1 MLSKSCSLRSGLST
15 SHLPGQLCR
24 HFNHQLLHAPST
36 TSRSLL
42 VYTAAPNR
50 SLHPTQYVHKQSKP
64 TSSISSQQP
73 PSATQ
78 PAMQYASKGPRH
90 SHPHQ
95 NNSSSASSS
104 SSSHPK
110 HPTPPKAP
118 SKPVTGMLT
127 VDELKAAVKD
137 GRIDQVIM
145 SFPDMY
151 GRLMGKRFDADF
163 FLSSALEDGT
173 HACDY
178 LLANDMEMQPQDGYA
193 FANWERGF
201 GDFHLVPDF
210 SSLRWNSWQAKAAS
224 VMCDIYNDKTHALL
238 PYAPRSVLQQQIT
251 RAAEGEYTVNSAS
264 ELEYYTYEQSYRA
277 AHKLEYAQSKLT
289 PVGDY
294 LEDYHLLQTAREEK
308 YTSVFR
314 RHLSASGIPVENS
327 KGECG
332 LGQHEL
338 NVRYADILS
347 MADRHAVYKQCIK
360 EVSDQLGVSVT
371 FMAKPFTD
379 ATGSG
384 CHLHLS
390 MWDSKGKNAFVGDEQ
405 LGPVRCSTL
414 FRHFLA
420 GWLHYTPDC
429 MVFYA
434 PTINS
439 YKRFVSASWAP
450 TRLSWSY
457 DNRTAGYRVVGS
469 GQSLRIECRIPGA
482 DCNIYLAFAASLASG
497 LKGVKDKME
506 PPAIFEGNIYEAKE
520 LPEVPKTLRDATD
533 IFEHSDFAKGQPSTH
548 EHIRYDDPTTLC
560 CCMCANDESVCVCC
574 FCVLKPESYRGV
586 WCGRC

>member
-1 MLSKSCSLRSGLST
+1 MLS
-15 SHLPGQLCR
+15 
-24 HFNHQLLHAPST
+24 
-36 TSRSLL
+36 
-42 VYTAAPNR
+42 
-50 SLHPTQYVHKQSKP
+50 
-64 TSSISSQQP
+64 
-73 PSATQ
+73 
-78 PAMQYASKGPRH
+78 
-90 SHPHQ
+90 
-95 NNSSSASSS
+95 
-104 SSSHPK
+104 
-110 HPTPPKAP
+110 
-118 SKPVTGMLT
+118 
-127 VDELKAAVKD
+127 VDELKGAVAD

-163 FLSSALEDGT
+163 FLSSALKDGT

-178 LLANDMEMQPQDGYA
+178 LLANDMEMVPQPGYK

-201 GDFHLVPDF
+201 GDFHLVPDM
-210 SSLRWNSWQAKAAS
+210 SSLRWCSWQPKAAS
-224 VMCDIYNDKTHALL
+224 VMCDIYNDKTHSLL
-238 PYAPRSVLQQQIT
+238 PFAPRSVLQQQIT
-251 RAAEGEYTVNSAS
+251 RAAEHTVYSAS
-264 ELEYYTYEQSYRA
+264 ELEYYTYEQSYRT

-308 YTSVFR
+308 YTSAFR
-314 RHLSASGIPVENS
+314 RHLKASGIPVENS
-327 KGECG
+327 KGEAG

-338 NVRYADILS
+338 NVRYADILA
-347 MADRHAVYKQCIK
+347 MADRHAVYKQCLK

-390 MWDSKGKNAFVGDEQ
+390 MWDNNGKNAFVGNDQ
-405 LGPVRCSTL
+405 LGPVRCSPL

-497 LKGVKDKME
+497 LKGVKERME
-506 PPAIFEGNIYEAKE
+506 PPPIFEGNIYEAKE

-533 IFEHSDFAKGQPSTH
+533 IFEHSDFAKGQTRSQTH
-548 EHIRYDDPTTLC
+548 THTHAHTHMRHT
-560 CCMCANDESVCVCC
+560 
-574 FCVLKPESYRGV
+574 GV
-586 WCGRC
+586 DCWMRWTSC